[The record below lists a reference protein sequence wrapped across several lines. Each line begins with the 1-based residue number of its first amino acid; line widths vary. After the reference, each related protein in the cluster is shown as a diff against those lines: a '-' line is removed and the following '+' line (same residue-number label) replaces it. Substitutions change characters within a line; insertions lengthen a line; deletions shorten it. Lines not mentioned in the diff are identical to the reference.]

1 MTDASGV
8 FLVDDHQMIR
18 QGLRLIIE
26 QRTPLRVVGE
36 ASTGAETLEAVS
48 RLAPDVVLLDLH
60 LPDMDGLEVARQ
72 ILALRPE
79 TKIVVLS
86 SDASPLLI
94 SHALQAGV
102 LGYILKENASEEL
115 ERALQTAVAGQSH
128 FSPEVSSILRQ
139 DFQRRRGEK
148 QLAARPELS
157 DREEEVLRLIAA
169 GLRTK
174 DIANELNIG
183 VKTAETYRRRLM
195 NKLELKTV
203 AELTRYAIREGLVK
217 L

>member
-1 MTDASGV
+1 MTEAISV
-8 FLVDDHQMIR
+8 LLVDDHQMIR

-26 QRTPLRVVGE
+26 QRTALKVVGE
-36 ASTGAETLEAVS
+36 TSTGAETIDAVN
-48 RLAPDVVLLDLH
+48 RLNPTIVLLDLH
-60 LPDMDGLEVARQ
+60 LPDMDGLDVARQ
-72 ILALRPE
+72 ILALRPN
-79 TKIVVLS
+79 TRIVVLS

-94 SHALQAGV
+94 SQALQAGV
-102 LGYILKENASEEL
+102 LGYILKENAPEEL
-115 ERALQTAVAGQSH
+115 ERALQTAVVGQSH

-139 DFQRRRGEK
+139 DFQRRRSEK
-148 QLAARPELS
+148 TLAAKPELS
-157 DREEEVLRLIAA
+157 EREEEVLRFIAA

-203 AELTRYAIREGLVK
+203 AELTRYAIREGLIK
-217 L
+217 P

>member
-1 MTDASGV
+1 MTDTGSV
-8 FLVDDHQMIR
+8 LLVDDHKMIR

-26 QRTPLRVVGE
+26 QRTALKVVGE
-36 ASTGAETLEAVS
+36 ASNGAETLEAVA
-48 RLAPDVVLLDLH
+48 RLAPTVVLLDLH
-60 LPDMDGLEVARQ
+60 LPDMDGLEVAKQ
-72 ILALRPE
+72 ILAALPE
-79 TKIVVLS
+79 TRIVVLS

-94 SHALQAGV
+94 SQALQAGV
-102 LGYILKENASEEL
+102 LGYILKENAPEEL

-139 DFQRRRGEK
+139 DFQRRRGESGPSVK
-148 QLAARPELS
+148 PELS
-157 DREEEVLRLIAA
+157 DREEEVLRLIAS

-174 DIANELNIG
+174 DIANELDIG

-203 AELTRYAIREGLVK
+203 AELTRYAIREGLIK
-217 L
+217 P